1 MNFRRG
7 RREDYPE
14 INLIP
19 FIDILLVI
27 VIFLAVTTTYARFAE
42 LKINLPTSSAA
53 ADAESAQADRSG
65 GGRRMAATR
74 STMPRLAMRRSRC
87 LANALKQAA
96 GNQQDPVVVINADA
110 RAAHQSV
117 VNVME
122 AARRVGSRPHYV
134 RHPDRALSGRLC
146 FPYRI
151 SGRAPGVF
159 TVLLLPSGWYVC
171 CRVRTA
177 PTGLSA
183 WLAGVNGSRRAGD
196 HRRQYHGR
204 R

>member
-42 LKINLPTSSAA
+42 LKINLPTSSAEQTPNQPKQIEVA
-53 ADAESAQADRSG
+53 VAESGRYQIDDANIGEATVEQIADVLQK
-65 GGRRMAATR
+65 AA
-74 STMPRLAMRRSRC
+74 SQK
-87 LANALKQAA
+87 N
-96 GNQQDPVVVINADA
+96 DPIVVINADA

-122 AARRVGSRPHYV
+122 AARRVGLSRITF
-134 RHPDRALSGRLC
+134 A
-146 FPYRI
+146 
-151 SGRAPGVF
+151 
-159 TVLLLPSGWYVC
+159 TQ
-171 CRVRTA
+171 TA
-177 PTGLSA
+177 P
-183 WLAGVNGSRRAGD
+183 
-196 HRRQYHGR
+196 
-204 R
+204 

>member
-53 ADAESAQADRSG
+53 QTPNLPKQIEVAVSENGRYQIDSAALGVASIDEL
-65 GGRRMAATR
+65 AA
-74 STMPRLAMRRSRC
+74 
-87 LANALKQAA
+87 ALKKAA
-96 GNQQDPVVVINADA
+96 GDQREPVVVINADA
-110 RAAHQSV
+110 QATHQSV

-122 AARRVGSRPHYV
+122 AARRVG
-134 RHPDRALSGRLC
+134 LT
-146 FPYRI
+146 RI
-151 SGRAPGVF
+151 TFATQTTP
-159 TVLLLPSGWYVC
+159 
-171 CRVRTA
+171 
-177 PTGLSA
+177 
-183 WLAGVNGSRRAGD
+183 
-196 HRRQYHGR
+196 
-204 R
+204 

>member
-53 ADAESAQADRSG
+53 QTPKQPTQIEVAVAEN
-65 GGRRMAATR
+65 GRYQIDSTAIGEVAVDELAA
-74 STMPRLAMRRSRC
+74 
-87 LANALKQAA
+87 ALKKAA
-96 GNQQDPVVVINADA
+96 GNQSDVVVVINADA

-122 AARRVGSRPHYV
+122 AARRVG
-134 RHPDRALSGRLC
+134 LT
-146 FPYRI
+146 RI
-151 SGRAPGVF
+151 TFA
-159 TVLLLPSGWYVC
+159 TQ
-171 CRVRTA
+171 TA
-177 PTGLSA
+177 P
-183 WLAGVNGSRRAGD
+183 
-196 HRRQYHGR
+196 
-204 R
+204 

>member
-53 ADAESAQADRSG
+53 QTPNPPKQIEVAVAENGRYQIDSSAVGEASIDEL
-65 GGRRMAATR
+65 AA
-74 STMPRLAMRRSRC
+74 
-87 LANALKQAA
+87 ALKKAAA
-96 GNQQDPVVVINADA
+96 GRDEPVVVINADA

-122 AARRVGSRPHYV
+122 AARRVG
-134 RHPDRALSGRLC
+134 LT
-146 FPYRI
+146 RI
-151 SGRAPGVF
+151 TFATQTAAP
-159 TVLLLPSGWYVC
+159 
-171 CRVRTA
+171 
-177 PTGLSA
+177 
-183 WLAGVNGSRRAGD
+183 
-196 HRRQYHGR
+196 
-204 R
+204 

>member
-53 ADAESAQADRSG
+53 QTPNPPKQIEVAVSED
-65 GGRRMAATR
+65 GRYEIDSTVVGDTSVDGLAA
-74 STMPRLAMRRSRC
+74 
-87 LANALKQAA
+87 ALKKAA
-96 GNQQDPVVVINADA
+96 GNENEPIVVINADA
-110 RAAHQSV
+110 RATHQSV

-122 AARRVGSRPHYV
+122 AARREG
-134 RHPDRALSGRLC
+134 LT
-146 FPYRI
+146 RI
-151 SGRAPGVF
+151 TFA
-159 TVLLLPSGWYVC
+159 TQ
-171 CRVRTA
+171 TA
-177 PTGLSA
+177 
-183 WLAGVNGSRRAGD
+183 
-196 HRRQYHGR
+196 Q
-204 R
+204 

>member
-42 LKINLPTSSAA
+42 LKINLPTSSAEQTPTPPKQIEVA
-53 ADAESAQADRSG
+53 VAES
-65 GGRRMAATR
+65 GRYQIDSIAVGDATVDELAA
-74 STMPRLAMRRSRC
+74 
-87 LANALKQAA
+87 ALQKAA
-96 GNQQDPVVVINADA
+96 GGKTDPAVVINADA

-122 AARRVGSRPHYV
+122 AARRVGLSRITF
-134 RHPDRALSGRLC
+134 A
-146 FPYRI
+146 
-151 SGRAPGVF
+151 
-159 TVLLLPSGWYVC
+159 TQ
-171 CRVRTA
+171 TA
-177 PTGLSA
+177 P
-183 WLAGVNGSRRAGD
+183 
-196 HRRQYHGR
+196 
-204 R
+204 